1 MRVSIMTGRV
11 TLVSASQATDGGGRG
26 TGSPTGAPAG
36 EVAVPAG
43 GHEAAAE
50 IQELRSARAGLT
62 HPGDY
67 LIYQESG
74 TCHTV
79 ALVRELTRVG
89 RSLVADLRFDDPTVS
104 RRHALIV
111 RELTGLRVLD
121 DRSMYGVF
129 VNGERVDSRL
139 LTDGDVIAIGSHQ
152 LLYQRIA
159 APRRRPRRRPP
170 SALPTAP
177 RPSRS

>member
-1 MRVSIMTGRV
+1 MTGRLTV
-11 TLVSASQATDGGGRG
+11 VSASQATDGGGRG

-36 EVAVPAG
+36 AIALPAG
-43 GHEAAAE
+43 GQEATAE
-50 IQELRSARAGLT
+50 VRELRSARAGLSR
-62 HPGDY
+62 PGDY
-67 LIYQESG
+67 LIYREAGSL
-74 TCHTV
+74 HTI
-79 ALVRELTRVG
+79 ALARELTRVG

-104 RRHALIV
+104 RRHALLV
-111 RELTGLRVLD
+111 RELTGMRVLD

-139 LTDGDVIAIGSHQ
+139 LSDGDVIALGCHQ
-152 LLYQRIA
+152 LLYQRIG

>member
-1 MRVSIMTGRV
+1 M
-11 TLVSASQATDGGGRG
+11 
-26 TGSPTGAPAG
+26 GAPTT

-43 GHEAAAE
+43 GQEARAE
-50 IQELRSARAGLT
+50 VEELRSARAGLSR
-62 HPGDY
+62 PGDY
-67 LIYQESG
+67 LIYRESG
-74 TCHTV
+74 SLHTM
-79 ALVRELTRVG
+79 ALTRALTRVG

-111 RELTGLRVLD
+111 RELTGMRVLD
-121 DRSMYGVF
+121 DRSMYGVW
-129 VNGERVDSRL
+129 VNGERIDSRL
-139 LTDGDVIAIGSHQ
+139 LFDGDVIGLGCNQ

-159 APRRRPRRRPP
+159 ATRRRPRRRPP